1 MSHRKTYTHEY
12 YSLEPILSHPSS
24 YYMIFG
30 ERGPGKSYQVKKRFF
45 TKYKQEDSKFI
56 YIRRFQRQKI
66 KRRNKAWMKDVQDL
80 AYSMFSS
87 YVYYDYTD
95 GFYIEKEDGTR
106 QTIGYALSIEEYVD
120 DKGGNYQ
127 DVNTVVFEEFVES
140 KYLDD
145 EVNRFLNLLSTI
157 IRNRKDVEVFM
168 LGNSVTKTCPYFSAF
183 GIDIH
188 KIKIGNIYQVTHQ
201 RGVTIAIEHTKSF
214 VPRGETRANQTNK
227 YFGFDNQSQVSMIMY
242 GDWETKDYEIKSID
256 GKTWAN
262 NRTLLH
268 FVYYGLGKVY
278 ECSYSSYKGN
288 PVVFIR
294 TINTQEHK
302 LNEKIRYVISNTRTQ
317 FTNKNGY
324 VPLYTSYSIFF
335 PDDIKNELALF
346 RDCIKCGRMVF
357 TSREVGTDFM
367 ELYASIS

>member
-1 MSHRKTYTHEY
+1 MAHRKTYTHDY
-12 YSLEPILSHPSS
+12 YRLTRIMSHPAA

-30 ERGPGKSYQVKKRFF
+30 ERGPGKSYSVKEYSLIQYHQ
-45 TKYKQEDSKFI
+45 TGQKFV

-66 KRRNKAWMKDVQDL
+66 KRRNRNWIKDVQDM
-80 AYSMFSS
+80 AYKMFNS
-87 YVYYDYTD
+87 YVYYDYSD

-106 QTIGYALSIEEYVD
+106 QQIGYALSIEEGAD
-120 DKGGNYQ
+120 DKGSNFQ
-127 DVNTVVFEEFVES
+127 DVDTVIFEEFVEN

-157 IRNRKDVEVFM
+157 IRKRTDVKVFM
-168 LGNSVTKTCPYFSAF
+168 LGNTVTKTCPYFTAF

-214 VPRGETRANQTNK
+214 VARGETRANQTNK
-227 YFGFDNQSQVSMIMY
+227 YFGFDNQDQVSMIMY
-242 GDWETKDYEIKSID
+242 GDWETKDYVIKSID

-262 NRTLLH
+262 YRTLLH
-268 FVYYGLGKVY
+268 FVYFGLGKVY
-278 ECSYSSYKGN
+278 ECSYSTYKGY
-288 PVVFIR
+288 PVVFVR
-294 TINTQEHK
+294 TINTQNYM
-302 LNEKIRYVISNTRTQ
+302 LNEKIRLVISNTRVQ

-324 VPLYTSYSIFF
+324 VPLYTSYSKFF
-335 PDDIKNELALF
+335 PDDIKEELDLF

-357 TSREVGTDFM
+357 TSKEVGTDFM
-367 ELYASIS
+367 ELYNSIN